1 MVTKSKKH
9 YKFPRRFSRAHCM
22 SKTCDKMG
30 FTERASCRP
39 YKNCYK
45 NKMGG
50 SRKTRR
56 QTKSAKTKAAKSK
69 AASTRKTTKR
79 ESGNISPS
87 KKHMNVPAF
96 VFHSEHVTY
105 TSHPDKNTPYGK
117 RTVVNIKDG
126 VGKKQLEL
134 LDKKGKTIKVN
145 KKKLNSN
152 EVNELKQGNYVPR
165 LWAGFSLGV

>member
-1 MVTKSKKH
+1 
-9 YKFPRRFSRAHCM
+9 
-22 SKTCDKMG
+22 MG
-30 FTERASCRP
+30 FTEKASCRP

-45 NKMGG
+45 SKMNGG
-50 SRKTRR
+50 ALRKTRR
-56 QTKSAKTKAAKSK
+56 QTKSAKAKTKSAKAKTKSAKKKASK
-69 AASTRKTTKR
+69 S

-96 VFHSEHVTY
+96 VFHSEHVSY

>member
-1 MVTKSKKH
+1 MTTAKTKKQ
-9 YKFPRRFSRAHCM
+9 YKFPRRFSKAHCM

-56 QTKSAKTKAAKSK
+56 QTKSAKTKSAKTKS
-69 AASTRKTTKR
+69 AKTKK

-96 VFHSEHVTY
+96 VFHSEHVSY
-105 TSHPDKNTPYGK
+105 TSHPNKNTPFGK
-117 RTVVNIKDG
+117 RTVVDIKNG
-126 VGKKQLEL
+126 VGEKKLEF
-134 LDKKGKTIKVN
+134 LDKKGKTIKIN
-145 KKKLNSN
+145 KKKLKAN

-165 LWAGFSLGV
+165 LWAGLALGV